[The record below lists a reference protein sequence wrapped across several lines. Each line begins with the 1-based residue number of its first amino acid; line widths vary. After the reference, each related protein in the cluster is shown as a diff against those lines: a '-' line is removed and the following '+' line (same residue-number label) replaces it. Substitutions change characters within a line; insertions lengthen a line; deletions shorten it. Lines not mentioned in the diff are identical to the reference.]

1 VTGATGGTWRQVKE
15 SDTEIMAERRGE
27 RDLWVQM
34 GLRRDRIQ
42 YLCIFG
48 GR

>member
-15 SDTEIMAERRGE
+15 SDTEIMAEMGGK
-27 RDLWVQM
+27 RDLGVQL

-42 YLCIFG
+42 YLYILG